1 MQYIQLSDS
10 SFILHTTKG
19 AVTVNRT
26 SFNFTRIKA
35 MLDKGTLQEYNLLP
49 LLEPP
54 ELPDGVF
61 ELYES
66 ITCKLVYKQT
76 RELKGVV
83 YSDYKIVGTE
93 TVMIDISEG
102 LLETLVF
109 LGVYASVKDIMFDYP
124 EYFI

>member
-19 AVTVNRT
+19 AVTLNRT
-26 SFNFTRIKA
+26 SFNFNKIKI

-61 ELYES
+61 ELYVPC
-66 ITCKLVYKQT
+66 TDRLYYKQT
-76 RELKGVV
+76 REVNGVV
-83 YSDYKIVGTE
+83 KSHYYWVGDEREHDMVSD
-93 TVMIDISEG
+93 DISS
-102 LLETLVF
+102 TAKF